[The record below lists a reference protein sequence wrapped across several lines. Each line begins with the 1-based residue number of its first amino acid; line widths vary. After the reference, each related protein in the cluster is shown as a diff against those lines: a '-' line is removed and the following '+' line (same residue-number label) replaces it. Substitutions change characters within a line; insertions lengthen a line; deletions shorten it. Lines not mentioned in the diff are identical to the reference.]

1 MKIAAFKL
9 TVLRMVTEILNRICH
24 IYLGTVLAA
33 ILNEMEHHIP
43 EKSQLAGP
51 WGR

>member
-9 TVLRMVTEILNRICH
+9 TVLRMANTVRLEILDRRCD

-33 ILNEMEHHIP
+33 IFIAMEHYTT
-43 EKSQLAGP
+43 EKSQLAG
-51 WGR
+51 